1 MAKQKEVKEMSKK
14 TVWILVISIVVAV
27 ALISIPIIYL
37 STQPETAYIYITTEG
52 FGDKDI
58 TEERVLKVE
67 PGDSLVDIFCTKY
80 TDIYEDFEKPLV
92 IRNEFV
98 DFLGKKTTGTN
109 DTIRVYVDGD
119 LKQDV
124 EQEYLY
130 SDQRVHIVYNQN

>member
-1 MAKQKEVKEMSKK
+1 MAKQKQVKEMSKK
-14 TVWILVISIVVAV
+14 TVWILVIAIVLAV
-27 ALISIPIIYL
+27 TAISVPIIYKSL
-37 STQPETAYIYITTEG
+37 QPEQAYIYVTTEG

-58 TEERVLKVE
+58 IEERVLKIE

-80 TDIYEDFEKPLV
+80 QDIYNDFEKPLV

-98 DFLGKKTTGTN
+98 DFLGKKTMGTN
-109 DTIRVYVDGD
+109 DTIRVYVDGE

-130 SDQRVHIVYNQN
+130 SDQRVHFVYNQD

>member
-1 MAKQKEVKEMSKK
+1 MAKQVKEMSKK
-14 TVWILVISIVVAV
+14 TVWMLALAIVVAV
-27 ALISIPIIYL
+27 AAISIPIIYTSL
-37 STQPETAYIYITTEG
+37 QPEKAYIYITTEG
-52 FGDKDI
+52 FGDKEI
-58 TEERVLKVE
+58 TEERVLTIE
-67 PGDSLVDIFCTKY
+67 PGDSLVDVFCTKY
-80 TDIYEDFEKPLV
+80 KDIYEDFDKPLV